1 MEPYFYKPPFLKHLH
16 NLVVNGFY
24 ARELDADDHAFL
36 EYVKTRGLANG
47 SLPGSNVV
55 LLEELEFWHLPYS
68 IAPGI
73 ERRVGRRPRP
83 VEASETA
90 EMRKQRSNAWHA
102 RRIIREN
109 EKAIAEVELQ
119 RERREWEKA
128 QQQRKVRELISDAEW
143 EASAPTHASFGATVG
158 RHHVP
163 QWKLEEAAL
172 TGRPA
177 GSGQKKSRRRL
188 AREAAERT
196 QARRQEEEQKRKLAA
211 ERTEIRKTLIEEQ
224 RRNDEFKQTLL
235 RARARKAEKEIRE
248 QVARD
253 VQQAA
258 EAELAIAQDRQ
269 RREAIIEEAR
279 QTVDRVTRLERE
291 WQGTANYTA
300 DALKQAILTITKH
313 GTPGHFWTAE
323 ALMRSIG
330 GCDRAFMDNCLNELV
345 RDGRLRKVDKK

>member
-1 MEPYFYKPPFLKHLH
+1 LEPYFYKPPFLKHLH

-55 LLEELEFWHLPYS
+55 LLEELEFWHLPYT
-68 IAPGI
+68 IAPGV

-83 VEASETA
+83 VEASETD
-90 EMRKQRSNAWHA
+90 ELRKARSNAWHA

-224 RRNDEFKQTLL
+224 RRNDKFKQTLL

-248 QVARD
+248 QVARE

-345 RDGRLRKVDKK
+345 RDGRLRKVEKK